1 MMSILREEMPRV
13 CDLSVADLR
22 QINKELCAEI
32 RSRAGAEAMLAG
44 RKFLVGDVVALTS
57 KGTRRLPGGS
67 IGRILSKG
75 PKNLIVDFGLFGEWR
90 VNGTALRVAVE
101 GEKVTEKIDFGGGVD
116 YRMERGGAR

>member
-1 MMSILREEMPRV
+1 MTILRKEMPRV
-13 CDLSVADLR
+13 CDLSIAELR

-32 RSRAGAEAMLAG
+32 RSRAGAEAVLAG

-57 KGTRRLPGGS
+57 KGNRRLPSGS

-75 PKNLIVDFGLFGEWR
+75 PKNLIVDFGALGEWR
-90 VNGTALRVAVE
+90 VNGTALRVALD
-101 GEKVTEKIDFGGGVD
+101 GEKVIEKPDFGGGTG